1 MKDYAVL
8 KAELA
13 KSKFRS
19 RFQLKEE
26 HRKLIAI
33 KGWHTI
39 AGQAEQIIR
48 TRLAPAMPENDGKQT
63 PMRGFPVFIAQHA
76 TGTCCRNCLWK
87 WHGIPAGRP
96 LTDEEIGYITDT
108 LLHWMQDQAGDLS
121 EYACQG
127 ELF

>member
-1 MKDYAVL
+1 MKDYPTL

-26 HRKLIAI
+26 HRKLIAH

-48 TRLAPAMPENDGKQT
+48 TRLAPALPENDGN
-63 PMRGFPVFIAQHA
+63 GEDEGDEQHHGEDERRNHEA
-76 TGTCCRNCLWK
+76 YGTEDVVV
-87 WHGIPAGRP
+87 HGICRLA
-96 LTDEEIGYITDT
+96 ITSLYRISAPT
-108 LLHWMQDQAGDLS
+108 A
-121 EYACQG
+121 
-127 ELF
+127 